1 MYKKILLIALCGVL
15 LFGVTG
21 CSDDDSTKENSNNK
35 NNVQENN
42 SQKEDN
48 NKQEKFDNNQTTSG
62 ESNDSSNKYYTG
74 TYYLSLT
81 DGTLAKDGSG
91 TIILNEDGTCAYY
104 YGWSNFG
111 CVSYTVNDHL
121 ITLKTTENAS
131 DIYLTLDVD
140 NKVLIDANNE
150 KYLKE
155 EQ

>member
-1 MYKKILLIALCGVL
+1 MSKKVLLITLCGL
-15 LFGVTG
+15 LLLGVTG
-21 CSDDDSTKENSNNK
+21 CENVEKNADSSK
-35 NNVQENN
+35 NEGN
-42 SQKEDN
+42 SQEHEMIDN
-48 NKQEKFDNNQTTSG
+48 DSQSSLDDLNND
-62 ESNDSSNKYYTG
+62 DSSNDYYVG
-74 TYYLSLT
+74 TYYLVLT

-91 TIILNEDGTCAYY
+91 TITLNADGTCEYY

-155 EQ
+155 E